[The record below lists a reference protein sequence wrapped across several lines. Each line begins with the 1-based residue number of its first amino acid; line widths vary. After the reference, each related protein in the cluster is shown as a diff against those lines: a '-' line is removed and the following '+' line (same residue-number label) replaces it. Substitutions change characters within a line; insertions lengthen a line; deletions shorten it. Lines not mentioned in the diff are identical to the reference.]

1 MDIIE
6 LIFPFNSA
14 KVGLACLESR
24 PEINQFAIVELRIG
38 HDSNFFPKPFF
49 KTLKFQRRTKNLGK
63 QILENHNFPTPP
75 V

>member
-24 PEINQFAIVELRIG
+24 PEINQFAIVELLIG
-38 HDSNFFPKPFF
+38 HDSNFSQNRF
-49 KTLKFQRRTKNLGK
+49 LKR
-63 QILENHNFPTPP
+63 
-75 V
+75 